1 MKRIVVFVLACI
13 FYLPI
18 AACNRESSIPDLP
31 VSIVTAKAS
40 SIKAVAVEW
49 KFGEKFNGEKF
60 DWGPVPKKD
69 LKAQRNFFNQPAPG
83 LWIEKW
89 VGAQPEIE
97 GKFVLVDFWATW
109 CPRCQRAVPEL
120 NEIAK
125 QFQDELVV
133 VGITD
138 ETEEKLRAFKIP
150 VKYFSAIDSEERTK
164 SAIGIW
170 TRPHILLID
179 PAGMVCWQGFAFE
192 PGSELTAQVIQERIQ
207 QFQDRQLTNGVS
219 SLSN

>member
-1 MKRIVVFVLACI
+1 MKRIVVIVLACI
-13 FYLPI
+13 SCLPI
-18 AACNRESSIPDLP
+18 AACNREFSNQALP
-31 VSIVTAKAS
+31 VSVNTAKAN

-49 KFGEKFNGEKF
+49 KFGEKFTGEKF

-69 LKAQRNFFNQPAPG
+69 LKAKKSFFNQPAPG

-89 VGAQPEIE
+89 VGAQPEID

-120 NEIAK
+120 NGIAE

-138 ETEEKLRAFKIP
+138 EPEEKLRAFKIP

-170 TRPHILLID
+170 TCLHIMLID
-179 PAGMVCWQGFAFE
+179 PAGTVCWQGFAFE

-207 QFQDRQLTNGVS
+207 QFEDRQPTKVNS
-219 SLSN
+219 SLIE

>member
-1 MKRIVVFVLACI
+1 MKRIVAYVVTCI
-13 FYLPI
+13 FCLPI
-18 AACNRESSIPDLP
+18 AACNRESSNQALP
-31 VSIVTAKAS
+31 VPANTAKANAN
-40 SIKAVAVEW
+40 KVVAVEW
-49 KFGEKFNGEKF
+49 KFGEKFTGEKV

-69 LKAQRNFFNQPAPG
+69 LKAQKSFFNQPAPE

-89 VGAQPEIE
+89 VGAQPEIDA
-97 GKFVLVDFWATW
+97 KFVLVDFWATW

-138 ETEEKLRAFKIP
+138 EPEEKLRAFKIP

-170 TRPHILLID
+170 TRPHVMLID
-179 PAGMVCWQGFAFE
+179 PAGTVCWQGFAFE

-207 QFQDRQLTNGVS
+207 QFQDRQASKVVS